1 MSGGV
6 EGRTNSVRRAR
17 QRPPTLLYFVQMVA
31 RCPVAAAHFLELRH
45 LGGAALVGVGAAGAE
60 TAAARRIQRAGHI
73 ALQHDTVALA
83 GRDGVRHGNG
93 RDQAAGVGV
102 DAVGDQLKAV
112 GQLHQLAQIHNADA
126 VGNVLDNAQV
136 VGDEQV
142 GQPHLLLQVLKH
154 VDDLRLDRNVQ
165 RGDRLVAD
173 DELGVHSQGAGD
185 ADALALTA
193 GELVRVAVG
202 VLTVQ
207 ADALE
212 QGDDLVMT
220 LLGVGAQV
228 VDIDAL
234 ADDVADGHAGV
245 QARVGVL
252 EHDLHT
258 AAVGQHINGDLFLF
272 VKQDL
277 AVVDDGAVGRLIQAQ
292 QGAARRG
299 LAAAGLTDQAQRLA
313 LADGK
318 AHVVHGL
325 NVLLVLAHAAGGE
338 ILLQMLY
345 FNEILAHQA
354 LPPFSNSS
362 FWRSQQ

>member
-1 MSGGV
+1 M
-6 EGRTNSVRRAR
+6 
-17 QRPPTLLYFVQMVA
+17 
-31 RCPVAAAHFLELRH
+31 
-45 LGGAALVGVGAAGAE
+45 
-60 TAAARRIQRAGHI
+60 
-73 ALQHDTVALA
+73 
-83 GRDGVRHGNG
+83 
-93 RDQAAGVGV
+93 

-154 VDDLRLDRNVQ
+154 VDDLRLDRNIQ
-165 RGDRLVAD
+165 RRDRLVTD

-212 QGDDLVMT
+212 QGDDLVMA
-220 LLGVGAQV
+220 LLSVGAQV

-234 ADDVADGHAGV
+234 ADDVADGHAGG
-245 QARVGVL
+245 QVGVL

-318 AHVVHGL
+318 AHIVHGL

>member
-1 MSGGV
+1 M
-6 EGRTNSVRRAR
+6 
-17 QRPPTLLYFVQMVA
+17 
-31 RCPVAAAHFLELRH
+31 
-45 LGGAALVGVGAAGAE
+45 
-60 TAAARRIQRAGHI
+60 
-73 ALQHDTVALA
+73 
-83 GRDGVRHGNG
+83 
-93 RDQAAGVGV
+93 
-102 DAVGDQLKAV
+102 
-112 GQLHQLAQIHNADA
+112 
-126 VGNVLDNAQV
+126 
-136 VGDEQV
+136 
-142 GQPHLLLQVLKH
+142 
-154 VDDLRLDRNVQ
+154 
-165 RGDRLVAD
+165 
-173 DELGVHSQGAGD
+173 
-185 ADALALTA
+185 
-193 GELVRVAVG
+193 RVAVG

-212 QGDDLVMT
+212 QGDDLVMA
-220 LLGVGAQV
+220 LLSVGAQV
-228 VDIDAL
+228 VDVDAL
-234 ADDVADGHAGV
+234 ADDVADGHAGI

-318 AHVVHGL
+318 AHIVHGL